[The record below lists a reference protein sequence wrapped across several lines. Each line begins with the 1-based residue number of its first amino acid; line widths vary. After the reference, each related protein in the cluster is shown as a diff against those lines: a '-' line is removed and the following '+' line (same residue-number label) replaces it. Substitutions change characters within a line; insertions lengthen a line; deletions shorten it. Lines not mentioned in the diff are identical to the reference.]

1 MIQFKTKYTD
11 VTVDGIFTIN
21 RKGKYPLHKEYLCI
35 HNTEWKVTTENI
47 WLKVGAYIIDIR
59 VKNSD
64 KMVEL
69 IKKHLRMPMDFM
81 VDESI
86 IHCES
91 IIIKEW

>member
-21 RKGKYPLHKEYLCI
+21 RKGKYPLQEEYLCI
-35 HNTEWKVTTENI
+35 HNTEWKVTNENV
-47 WLKVGAYIIDIR
+47 WLKVGAYIIDIK
-59 VKNSD
+59 VKNSG

-69 IKKHLRMPMDFM
+69 IKKHLKMPTDFIIS
-81 VDESI
+81 ETI

-91 IIIKEW
+91 ISIKEW

>member
-21 RKGKYPLHKEYLCI
+21 RKGKYPLQEEYLCV
-35 HNTEWKVTTENI
+35 HNTEWKVTNENV
-47 WLKVGAYIIDIR
+47 WLKVGAYIIDIK
-59 VKNSD
+59 VKNSG

-69 IKKHLRMPMDFM
+69 IKKHLKMPTDFM
-81 VDESI
+81 ISETI

-91 IIIKEW
+91 ISIKEW

>member
-21 RKGKYPLHKEYLCI
+21 RKGKYPLQEEYLCI
-35 HNTEWKVTTENI
+35 HNTEWKVTNENV
-47 WLKVGAYIIDIR
+47 WLKVGAYIIDIK
-59 VKNSD
+59 VKNSG

-69 IKKHLRMPMDFM
+69 IKKHLKMPTDFM
-81 VDESI
+81 ISETI

-91 IIIKEW
+91 ISIKEW